1 MQTRDRILDAALEQF
16 TAKGYD
22 ATSMREIGE
31 QLGITKAALY
41 YHFAS
46 KEDIVRALLVEIEG
60 QVGELVT
67 WARTQPF
74 GPELRSAVLARW
86 SDIMQA
92 HGLTAFRFFVAN
104 RRIVLD
110 VSPDRSG
117 MHAKMDELYAL
128 LAPGEASVDEQLRI
142 RLALMAVNMAGMVGA
157 GIDAPDEEILASA
170 RRVAEELMPDPRHR
184 GSAD

>member
-1 MQTRDRILDAALEQF
+1 MQTRDRILDVALEQF

-41 YHFAS
+41 YHFDS
-46 KEDIVRALLVEIEG
+46 KEDIVRALLVEIESH
-60 QVGELVT
+60 VEELVA
-67 WARTQPF
+67 WARSQPF
-74 GPELRSAVLARW
+74 GPDLRREVLSRW

-128 LAPGEASVDEQLRI
+128 LAPGDPSVEEQLRV

-157 GIDAPDEEILASA
+157 DIEAPEAEILASA
-170 RRVAEELMPDPRHR
+170 RKVAVELMPRTS
-184 GSAD
+184 G